1 MRNFD
6 ELTVG
11 VMVNEVNWNC
21 EKARCIVND
30 VYRYFDKN
38 DGAYPKPDTI
48 QNIKFGFNEIAMKL
62 SVVFDLLDRIVPF
75 TTVAI
80 KPPPSLSPAHPHHRR
95 PAHRA
100 PGLPVP
106 SP

>member
-6 ELTVG
+6 ELTVC

-48 QNIKFGFNEIAMKL
+48 QNIRFGFNEIAMKL
-62 SVVFDLLDRIVPF
+62 SVVFDLLDKVKDSVKLVDYERDNDVEG
-75 TTVAI
+75 V
-80 KPPPSLSPAHPHHRR
+80 KDS
-95 PAHRA
+95 
-100 PGLPVP
+100 
-106 SP
+106 

>member
-62 SVVFDLLDRIVPF
+62 SVVFDLLDKVKDSVKLVDYERDNDVE
-75 TTVAI
+75 
-80 KPPPSLSPAHPHHRR
+80 
-95 PAHRA
+95 
-100 PGLPVP
+100 
-106 SP
+106 